1 MNKTWVA
8 LKTVYKQN
16 QTFFLGYFFL
26 FIIAIFLLAIQTKKA
41 VFILLNPYHS
51 DFLNYFFIGLTYLG
65 NGFFP
70 IIICLILFLF
80 KKPFLSFMVF
90 VTFAT
95 SGIAAQVLKAFI
107 YEARPAML
115 LKNTDYPFFIDNVTL
130 HNFHSFPSGHTATAF
145 ALATILVI
153 GIKNKKFSVPLLFF
167 GALVGYSRI
176 YLGQHFLLDVA
187 AGSLIGVF
195 FSILCWIVFN
205 KMEPA
210 FTKVKLKN

>member
-1 MNKTWVA
+1 MP
-8 LKTVYKQN
+8 LKFVYKQN

-26 FIIAIFLLAIQTKKA
+26 LIIAIFLLTTDTKKA
-41 VFILLNPYHS
+41 VFISLNPYHS
-51 DFLNYFFIGLTYLG
+51 DLLNYFFIGITYLG

-70 IIICLILFLF
+70 IIICLILLLF

-90 VTFAT
+90 ATFAT

-115 LKNTDYPFFIDNVTL
+115 LKNSDYPYFIDHVTL

-145 ALATILVI
+145 ALATILAVA
-153 GIKNKKFSVPLLFF
+153 IKNKKFSIPLLLF
-167 GALVGYSRI
+167 GTLVGYSRI
-176 YLGQHFLLDVA
+176 YLGQHFLPDVA
-187 AGSLIGVF
+187 VGSLIGVF
-195 FSILCWIVFN
+195 FSILCWILFN

-210 FTKVKLKN
+210 FTKDKLKN